1 MVSKLARWQIRLLGA
16 FQLAIAGLLFAW
28 VLHWLYDTS
37 QRHTGQRLPGGIA
50 ETIAFGIPGALAL
63 AGLLQLATG
72 LRYSELESTWHSYD
86 KVVRTFVAALALI
99 LFAILLIV
107 GVQYYYADTPV

>member
-1 MVSKLARWQIRLLGA
+1 MCIR
-16 FQLAIAGLLFAW
+16 
-28 VLHWLYDTS
+28 D
-37 QRHTGQRLPGGIA
+37 R
-50 ETIAFGIPGALAL
+50 
-63 AGLLQLATG
+63 
-72 LRYSELESTWHSYD
+72 RYAELERTWHSYD